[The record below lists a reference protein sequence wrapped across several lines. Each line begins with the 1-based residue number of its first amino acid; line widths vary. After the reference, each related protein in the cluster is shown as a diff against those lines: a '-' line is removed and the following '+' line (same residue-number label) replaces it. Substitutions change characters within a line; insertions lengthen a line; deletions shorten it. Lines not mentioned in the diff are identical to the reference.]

1 VRRLTVSRPA
11 RPAHIAFCPH
21 SAALLRAEWH
31 VCATSLF
38 QTLTK
43 ERSHLI
49 TDRSLWAILRDALL
63 NDVTFNPAG
72 TSGVDNSN
80 SESESPRAQVLRQL
94 GEKPSRGDF
103 SSSQYMGLNEPPQQ
117 TFGGAPTSSAL
128 WPLLLAGT
136 DLALGPTPSSPSFP
150 RADMS
155 FVPPPR
161 GLSRLASDFVPSQRS
176 VRPSGV
182 DSEMAQLGSW
192 PSPST
197 FGQSMSPAGSMPV
210 NYQDAA
216 RPRPWWDPPGVFD
229 PWAEQFIRGMQGL
242 LNFRSRPRAG
252 DPNAPG
258 CKEEWEAARKQCIE
272 WLSSPNPPRGV
283 TGGYRNI
290 EDCARGLVSERCG
303 GNPRNR

>member
-1 VRRLTVSRPA
+1 M
-11 RPAHIAFCPH
+11 
-21 SAALLRAEWH
+21 
-31 VCATSLF
+31 
-38 QTLTK
+38 
-43 ERSHLI
+43 
-49 TDRSLWAILRDALL
+49 TDRNSWVMLRNAILS
-63 NDVTFNPAG
+63 DVTLNPAS
-72 TSGVDNSN
+72 TSDLDDSN
-80 SESESPRAQVLRQL
+80 SENESPWEQAVRKAW
-94 GEKPSRGDF
+94 EKRLLGDF
-103 SSSQYMGLNEPPQQ
+103 SSSRYRASNAPPQQ
-117 TFGGAPTSSAL
+117 TFDGAPTGNAL
-128 WPLLLAGT
+128 WPLLLAGA
-136 DLALGPTPSSPSFP
+136 DLGAGPTSSPLFP
-150 RADMS
+150 HADMHS
-155 FVPPPR
+155 TSPR
-161 GLSRLASDFVPSQRS
+161 SPGPSRLASDFVPSQRS
-176 VRPSGV
+176 VRPSGG

-216 RPRPWWDPPGVFD
+216 RPRPWWDPPGIFD
-229 PWAEQFIRGMQGL
+229 PWAEQLIRGMQGL